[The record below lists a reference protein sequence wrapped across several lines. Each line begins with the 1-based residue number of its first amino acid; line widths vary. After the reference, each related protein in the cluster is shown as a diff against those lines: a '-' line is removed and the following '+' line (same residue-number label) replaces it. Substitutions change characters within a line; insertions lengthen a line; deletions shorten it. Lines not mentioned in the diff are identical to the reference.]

1 MSGTEFVTP
10 DDGGGNCRYC
20 GGPIIRRGRDLLTF
34 ADGSE
39 AHVGCCLRA
48 TRKPG
53 TRGLFGWCP
62 VQWLD
67 NRFGR
72 LVVVAPAPDRDGR
85 RYLRCRCDCGGE
97 TECRADHLAGRR
109 NLSCGCWHRERP
121 RGRHGGWR
129 TPEYSVWQAIKA
141 RCRNPE
147 NLHFKNYG
155 GRGIDVCAAWHDDF
169 AAFIADVGPRPSPLH
184 TIERVDNSR
193 GYEPGNVVW
202 ATRKQQQRNLRTNRL
217 LTCRGRTQCL
227 AAWVEEVG
235 LKYATVVKRLRSGWS
250 VEDALYRPVDEHFG
264 PRRRSA

>member
-62 VQWLD
+62 VHWLD

-97 TECRADHLAGRR
+97 TECRADHLAGR
-109 NLSCGCWHRERP
+109 
-121 RGRHGGWR
+121 
-129 TPEYSVWQAIKA
+129 
-141 RCRNPE
+141 RNPE